1 MPKQTKKISADRLL
15 IWLSLY
21 MITAI
26 PAFLKLYET
35 IPIGLICVLILE
47 EMVGYQLFKDELLE
61 AYMDQV
67 EKPGLTIGLLMISIG
82 VMFTTLIWAF
92 FYKWQFVVLL
102 GCIEIFSYIVR
113 MIIKQKSSRDA

>member
-113 MIIKQKSSRDA
+113 TIIKQKSSRDA